1 MQSKRLKHIQFL
13 AMMSFSQMPKPRM
26 QPDQGHTYLDAL
38 RDAYALVQPFDQAG
52 TDRSTAFGG
61 GREYRGASLPACQ
74 EWARVAMDQV
84 KIRADFP
91 NRLDL
96 L

>member
-1 MQSKRLKHIQFL
+1 MLQIIRGRKSVGKSNS
-13 AMMSFSQMPKPRM
+13 SFVLSPLLSCVL
-26 QPDQGHTYLDAL
+26 QPDQGHTYLDTL

-74 EWARVAMDQV
+74 EWARAWPWI
-84 KIRADFP
+84 K
-91 NRLDL
+91 
-96 L
+96 